1 VSRLNNM
8 FGDLFKRRDVPKLP
22 PPQVSMSEVVRDRM
36 NRALRRRLS
45 DRVMD
50 VFNESCIAGDLD
62 TAEELLAVM
71 EGMHRRREAAMGDR
85 RLSTQ
90 DLDAARE
97 DLANRR
103 SDRSMPAE
111 LEPVD

>member
-1 VSRLNNM
+1 MKPLSNIFANFFARSDAPM
-8 FGDLFKRRDVPKLP
+8 LP
-22 PPQVSMSEVVRDRM
+22 PPQVSLSSVVSDRM

-50 VFNESCIAGDLD
+50 VFQESCIAGDLA

-71 EGMHRRREAAMGDR
+71 DGMHRRRQSAMGER

-90 DLDAARE
+90 YLDAARE
-97 DLANRR
+97 DLATRK
-103 SDRSMPAE
+103 AE
-111 LEPVD
+111 RATPSVLESAE